1 MIGNQ
6 STCHSRIIPSHLWA
20 CDMYDDEKYVN
31 GTYGTVEHLNLEFCL
46 QFSCI
51 AITDV
56 MDSSSTPEKDKS

>member
-1 MIGNQ
+1 
-6 STCHSRIIPSHLWA
+6 
-20 CDMYDDEKYVN
+20 MYDDEKYVN